1 MGREQALRVLSAPGE
16 QPSGRAGR
24 QAVHEEE
31 VRTLKPAWLEEGL
44 TELRHLAASAESQLG
59 YCTCSPTYGTV
70 KAPALIG
77 ARQLRRHHSGGLS
90 GSWRVPV
97 YLLDPRAD
105 SCELVRAQGTGGS
118 NGSDISITATRM
130 DLPRQLQILSSSP
143 SLSPGGSDLD
153 TDDEAAAAAHR

>member
-1 MGREQALRVLSAPGE
+1 M
-16 QPSGRAGR
+16 
-24 QAVHEEE
+24 
-31 VRTLKPAWLEEGL
+31 
-44 TELRHLAASAESQLG
+44 
-59 YCTCSPTYGTV
+59 
-70 KAPALIG
+70 
-77 ARQLRRHHSGGLS
+77 
-90 GSWRVPV
+90 PV

-105 SCELVRAQGTGGS
+105 SCDLVRAQGNGGS